1 MDGGEHDSDLRGVI
15 LPIVIF
21 NDLHKAV
28 TWASEHWHIA
38 GFACAALLVVDVWL
52 VYLNLLTVRAGMAA
66 GIAGVA
72 YVVMETWRSTRPD
85 RSNDASPKD

>member
-1 MDGGEHDSDLRGVI
+1 MEGGGHDSDLRGVI
-15 LPIVIF
+15 LPTVIF
-21 NDLHKAV
+21 NDRHKAV

-52 VYLNLLTVRAGMAA
+52 IYLNLLTVRAGTAA

-72 YVVMETWRSTRPD
+72 YVFMETWRSTRPH
-85 RSNDASPKD
+85 RSDDVLPKD